1 LRVGPF
7 IFARRYIYRG
17 RADAGHER
25 RQWDRLGG
33 DACAGRVARAG
44 GRDRWHDSGT
54 LTCWPLGYKYT
65 ECGLD
70 NVTIKN
76 MPAIVDDAGEEVY
89 EIRNVLGLHR
99 VIATCIVRHPRGI
112 SPKELRFLRTEMG
125 LTQAELAEIVKKDH
139 QTIGRWERGET
150 PIDQNA
156 EALIRLMT
164 AEKLDLARTGTIE
177 EVARA
182 CVPTAEMQV
191 ITIDGGDP
199 RNYQALPTAA

>member
-1 LRVGPF
+1 M
-7 IFARRYIYRG
+7 
-17 RADAGHER
+17 D
-25 RQWDRLGG
+25 
-33 DACAGRVARAG
+33 
-44 GRDRWHDSGT
+44 
-54 LTCWPLGYKYT
+54 YKYT

-70 NVTIKN
+70 NVVIKN
-76 MPAIVDDAGEEVY
+76 MPMIIDDAGEEVY
-89 EIRNVLGLHR
+89 EIRNVVGLHR

-156 EALIRLMT
+156 EALIRLLA
-164 AEKLDLARTGTIE
+164 AEKLDLLRDETIE
-177 EVARA
+177 EVVRS
-182 CVPTAEMQV
+182 CVPTAEVQV

-199 RNYQALPTAA
+199 RNYRPLPTAA